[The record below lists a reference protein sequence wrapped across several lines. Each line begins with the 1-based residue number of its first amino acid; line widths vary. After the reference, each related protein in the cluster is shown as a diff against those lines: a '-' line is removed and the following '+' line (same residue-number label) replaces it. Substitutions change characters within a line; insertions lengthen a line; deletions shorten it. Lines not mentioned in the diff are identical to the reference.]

1 MEKSGGEIENV
12 NERRIEETWGELRRS
27 EEKWWGPRK
36 VAFCE
41 TWNKKA
47 VPAETRGLAA
57 GTNTADDGKHK
68 TSQHEN
74 SLEEETVVEETGE
87 HVIAEH
93 ENTLEKQK
101 EEKLEKYEE

>member
-1 MEKSGGEIENV
+1 
-12 NERRIEETWGELRRS
+12 
-27 EEKWWGPRK
+27 
-36 VAFCE
+36 
-41 TWNKKA
+41 
-47 VPAETRGLAA
+47 LAA
-57 GTNTADDGKHK
+57 GTNTADDGKHG
-68 TSQHEN
+68 TVQHEN